1 MGLSSRPVR
10 ALVLVAW
17 AGFFVSLWLGG
28 DADRYLGPRTTW
40 VVPFGAITLSLAAAA
55 YGLLALRGASSR
67 PVTRVEALGHFALL
81 VPILAVLV
89 VPRAELGAQAAR
101 KKDTNRSIAAA
112 QISEAKKAATKAAVA
127 AAKKEEISKIDFL
140 SIASITTDPRYAGH
154 IGVKPGILVRF
165 VGFTVQTYQPDRF
178 RLARFLIS
186 CCAADAVPVF
196 VEVDA
201 RGKEIPEDNTWL
213 QVTGRLVKQDGKFVV
228 EARELLPTPEP
239 SDPYLTSWDF

>member
-1 MGLSSRPVR
+1 MGLSSRPLR

-17 AGFFVSLWLGG
+17 AGFFVSLWIAG

-40 VVPFGAITLSLAAAA
+40 VVPFGAITLSLAAVA
-55 YGLLALRGASSR
+55 YGVLALREGSSR
-67 PVTRVEALGHFALL
+67 PVTRIEALGHFALL
-81 VPILAVLV
+81 VPIMAVLV

-112 QISEAKKAATKAAVA
+112 QLSEAKKSAAKAAIAAT
-127 AAKKEEISKIDFL
+127 KKEEISDIDFL
-140 SIASITTDPRYAGH
+140 SIASITTDPRYANY
-154 IGVKPGILVRF
+154 IGVKAGVLVRF
-165 VGFTVQTYQPDRF
+165 VGFVVQTDQPDRF

-201 RGKEIPEDNTWL
+201 GGQTIPGDNSWL
-213 QVTGRLVKQDGKFVV
+213 DITGRLTKENGKFIVAAKSMV
-228 EARELLPTPEP
+228 QTQQP